1 MRTIL
6 LILSIVACLSSCQ
19 DKTTYILKGKVNGVA
34 DGTKVYLYEDL
45 TRSMITD
52 STTVKDN
59 QFVFEGKLEKPI
71 MRTLKVEGLG
81 LTQEELGEDMDLSDI
96 AYISSLIALEP
107 GKTIEL
113 LTINDKGYYIKYRG
127 SSLMKKHATFWGN
140 LSESGSPDSDG
151 VVNMIK
157 ENKDNALG
165 MFYFANLIEF
175 VSPDS
180 KTMKELYSLFSDK
193 HGEDRKVDEVLDY
206 IKNIDNFGAVGTK
219 YTDFKAKTPDG
230 QDIALSAYVGKKDI
244 VLLHFFKWSGLHADK
259 DYTYLRDAYAKYKD
273 RGFEIVGI
281 WIDFNTETW
290 KEVIQKDNL
299 TWPQMSDKNL
309 TIQFIKT
316 YALFDEPR
324 TILIDKNGTIIDREI
339 PRTELDKK
347 LEKLLR

>member
-193 HGEDRKVDEVLDY
+193 HGEDRKVDEVLD
-206 IKNIDNFGAVGTK
+206 
-219 YTDFKAKTPDG
+219 
-230 QDIALSAYVGKKDI
+230 
-244 VLLHFFKWSGLHADK
+244 
-259 DYTYLRDAYAKYKD
+259 
-273 RGFEIVGI
+273 
-281 WIDFNTETW
+281 
-290 KEVIQKDNL
+290 
-299 TWPQMSDKNL
+299 
-309 TIQFIKT
+309 
-316 YALFDEPR
+316 
-324 TILIDKNGTIIDREI
+324 
-339 PRTELDKK
+339 
-347 LEKLLR
+347 